1 MIMKLRHICRPR
13 SAWANEKTKVKMET
27 AMDNKKRKERDTV
40 SEGSTAAAAN
50 DTRVGEGELTEA
62 SAVPRDKKPRRE
74 GGLWEEGDDM
84 LLLLAKMRVE
94 ELAPSQKGTILSSLS
109 PLCVERG

>member
-1 MIMKLRHICRPR
+1 VK
-13 SAWANEKTKVKMET
+13 KMET
-27 AMDNKKRKERDTV
+27 TDNKKRKERDTV
-40 SEGSTAAAAN
+40 SEGPADAAAN
-50 DTRVGEGELTEA
+50 DMLRVEEGELTET

-94 ELAPSQKGTILSSLS
+94 ELAPSQKGTKLLLLVPCLHGESL
-109 PLCVERG
+109 